1 MSVARLEILVE
12 EPSAEEFLNII
23 VPKIVPSL
31 EFRIYP
37 SQGKGDLLR
46 NLPSRLRAYRRYL
59 QSDWRILILVDRDRD
74 DCAELKKR
82 LENIAAES
90 GLATRTHSPDKYQVI
105 NRVVV
110 QELESWYFGDW
121 KAVCAAYP
129 RMDGNLCKKAQWRTP
144 DAIDNTW
151 ESFERLLKKHKYLSS
166 DRHSRLP
173 KIATAKNIARHMAPE
188 RNVSASFV
196 AFRQALLDLR

>member
-1 MSVARLEILVE
+1 MIMLMKTAVQPGTTVAPE
-12 EPSAEEFLNII
+12 
-23 VPKIVPSL
+23 
-31 EFRIYP
+31 
-37 SQGKGDLLR
+37 
-46 NLPSRLRAYRRYL
+46 
-59 QSDWRILILVDRDRD
+59 
-74 DCAELKKR
+74 
-82 LENIAAES
+82 
-90 GLATRTHSPDKYQVI
+90 KYQVV

-121 KAVCAAYP
+121 NAVCAAYP
-129 RMDGNLCKKAQWRTP
+129 RMDENQCKKTQWRMP
-144 DAIDNTW
+144 DAIDNAW
-151 ESFERLLKKHKYLSS
+151 ESFESLLKKRKCLSN